1 MSPRIARSGLIRTTI
16 VSYVFLLLGICLSS
30 LSHCI
35 VDHMLSRRDYFSIGL
50 KNLPSNDGKC
60 SEGISHLT
68 PNWQRRQ
75 LNCWLTFNNI
85 MLLQPL
91 WLLFWKSVILGLL
104 VGNSWNPGKKR
115 IFYLMCLIKLRSNWV
130 MFAVAGNFLRKNPGI
145 IPDRIIT
152 INDGSFSGNF
162 EDFLQC
168 FWVLS
173 CEKPFWWLFSGNFVP
188 GRYFKNKSGE
198 WTTLGHYILAFWL
211 PTTLG
216 ILPRTMINRWAPH
229 FCHIFQ

>member
-1 MSPRIARSGLIRTTI
+1 MIARSGLIRTTICI

-104 VGNSWNPGKKR
+104 VGNSWNPGKKTNFLPNVFNQ
-115 IFYLMCLIKLRSNWV
+115 IEIKLSHV
-130 MFAVAGNFLRKNPGI
+130 CCCRKFPPEESRN
-145 IPDRIIT
+145 
-152 INDGSFSGNF
+152 NSGS
-162 EDFLQC
+162 DHHDQ
-168 FWVLS
+168 
-173 CEKPFWWLFSGNFVP
+173 WWLVFWQFWRFPTVLLS
-188 GRYFKNKSGE
+188 
-198 WTTLGHYILAFWL
+198 AFLWKAFL
-211 PTTLG
+211 VTFFREFC
-216 ILPRTMINRWAPH
+216 PRSV
-229 FCHIFQ
+229 F